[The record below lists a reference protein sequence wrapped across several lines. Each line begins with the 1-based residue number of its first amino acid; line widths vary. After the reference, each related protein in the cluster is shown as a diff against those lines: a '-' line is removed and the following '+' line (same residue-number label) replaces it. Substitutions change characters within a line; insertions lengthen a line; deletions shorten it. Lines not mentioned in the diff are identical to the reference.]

1 MIGSTETNLMIGDNV
16 TKPVE
21 NYEQLIQRFTK
32 RTMQLVARQDE
43 LKGWYEEY
51 VKNENDLKRLE
62 GSLQAIEYVA
72 YGKMPGDGNHDKFK
86 DHTPEAYKK
95 MIPERY

>member
-1 MIGSTETNLMIGDNV
+1 MIGSTETNLTIGDNV

-32 RTMQLVARQDE
+32 RTMQLVSRQDE

-51 VKNENDLKRLE
+51 IKNENDLKRLE
-62 GSLQAIEYVA
+62 GSLQAINMLHMVKCLGTEITTSL
-72 YGKMPGDGNHDKFK
+72 KTIHPK
-86 DHTPEAYKK
+86 HTKK
-95 MIPERY
+95 